1 MFHGKNRR
9 QYSRFDTSGLLVTVK
24 HYEISGDFKNSEKV
38 TPVDFSPFGIAFESV
53 QEFDIG
59 DKIIL
64 ELSKNRERIS
74 GIIGTI
80 SNILDVDEDKTRY
93 GVEFDFTANEHMCSE
108 EVENALNNIK
118 QQLKKRHSSMNRN
131 VYRRIKNPY

>member
-64 ELSKNRERIS
+64 ELSKSRERIS

-80 SNILDVDEDKTRY
+80 SNILEVDEDKTRY